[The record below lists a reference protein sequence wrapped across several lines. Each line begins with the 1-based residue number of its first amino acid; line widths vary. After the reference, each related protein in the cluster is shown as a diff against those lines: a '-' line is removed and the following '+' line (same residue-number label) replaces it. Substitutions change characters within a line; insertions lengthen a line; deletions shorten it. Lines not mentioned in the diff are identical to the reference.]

1 MASIILEGMLV
12 MLFGGCEAFL
22 VKPAL
27 FMMADEKN
35 VSSRFHVWR
44 YFGRVV
50 VCAVGDVALISRL
63 E

>member
-1 MASIILEGMLV
+1 MLV

-35 VSSRFHVWR
+35 VSSKFHIWR

-50 VCAVGDVALISRL
+50 VRAVGDVALISRL
-63 E
+63 K